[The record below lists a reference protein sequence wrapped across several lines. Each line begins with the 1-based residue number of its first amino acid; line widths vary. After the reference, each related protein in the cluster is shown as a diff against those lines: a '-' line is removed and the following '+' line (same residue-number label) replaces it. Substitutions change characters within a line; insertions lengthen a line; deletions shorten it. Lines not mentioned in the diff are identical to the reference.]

1 MNKKR
6 KKEIREEKKVRE
18 QSNEERRR
26 DKENWQGR
34 RKGEKGRD
42 EQCAC
47 VVRVYM
53 HVRESK

>member
-6 KKEIREEKKVRE
+6 KKEIRERKKKVKE

-26 DKENWQGR
+26 DKENWQKR

-47 VVRVYM
+47 VVRVYACE
-53 HVRESK
+53 RK